1 MADRGEELFQVRLQ
15 KLERLRLA
23 GVDPYPA
30 HYHPSHT
37 CDGAV
42 RALNRAEDARGPGA
56 KTRAASVAGRI
67 ATVRGM
73 GRAAFLHLQ
82 DGTGSLQ
89 VHLRQD
95 ILGDAYGL
103 LKNLDLG
110 DFLGARGPLFRT
122 RTGEPT
128 VEAREVTLLSK
139 ALRSPPDKWYG
150 LRDQEQRYRQ
160 REVDLLS
167 SEESRRQFVLR
178 SRTVATV
185 RRFLSGR
192 RFIEVETPVLV
203 PVAAGAMA
211 QPFVTQHNALSR
223 TLYLRIATELYLKRC
238 IIGGLDRVFEIGRV
252 FRNEG
257 LDARHNPEY
266 SMLESYQ
273 AYADYGDVME
283 MLESMVFACAQ
294 EVLGT
299 AEVQWGDETI
309 DFTPP
314 WPRVNLRQAILDHT
328 GVDIEAVPDAPSL
341 ADAMR
346 RLGIAVTQEASWGR
360 LVDKL
365 ISDAVEPTLI
375 QPTFLVDYPKEMSPL
390 AKEKPGAPRYVE
402 RFEAFAGGME
412 VANAFSELNDPREQR
427 LRFYQQEEFRHLHAE
442 EDFDR
447 LDEEFLTALEYGM
460 PPTGGLGVGIDRLVM
475 LFTNKH
481 SIREVLLFPHLSWSQ
496 AELFREI
503 DRAIQHADRATA
515 GVGDQAASDGRDPLD
530 VVRELVVELTGQLP
544 AEVLARTTEA
554 ELESRVEAFL
564 KRGSRA

>member
-1 MADRGEELFQVRLQ
+1 MADRGEELFKVRLQ

-30 HYHPSHT
+30 RYRPSHT
-37 CDGAV
+37 CEGAV
-42 RALNRAEDARGPGA
+42 RALKRAEDARGPGA
-56 KTRAASVAGRI
+56 RTRAASVAGRI

-89 VHLRQD
+89 VHLRRD
-95 ILGDAYGL
+95 ILGDAFGL
-103 LKNLDLG
+103 LKDLDLG

-128 VEAREVTLLSK
+128 VEAKEITLLSK
-139 ALRSPPDKWYG
+139 ALRPPPDKWYG
-150 LRDQEQRYRQ
+150 LRDLEQRYRQ

-178 SRTVATV
+178 SRAVAAV
-185 RRFLSGR
+185 RRFLSDR

-299 AEVQWGDETI
+299 AEVQWGNETV

-314 WPRVNLRQAILDHT
+314 WPRVNLHQAILDHT

-412 VANAFSELNDPREQR
+412 IANAFSELNDPREQR
-427 LRFYQQEEFRHLHAE
+427 LRFNQQEEFRHLHAE

-475 LFTNKH
+475 LFTNKP

-503 DRAIQHADRATA
+503 DKAIQHADQATA
-515 GVGDQAASDGRDPLD
+515 DVGDQAALDGRDPLD

-554 ELESRVEAFL
+554 ELESRVAAFL